1 MFHHQTDI
9 DYVEQHYDRILGY
22 HSTDRN
28 VLSKILDI
36 DSELNKAYELK
47 ERYIDFNTVEEEHC
61 EDFTLN
67 FDEDFNISDRKNIEI
82 LYESLKDLHPA
93 NAIDE
98 RLWAGMLFGQFWEFV
113 QYRRGSELKSGDRL
127 KVLSSFLFMRGKKRS
142 CFINCLSRLWWTG
155 YLLYDAND
163 SYHYKAVDLIAAKA
177 YSSNIVLISS
187 NNFISNKSLA
197 LGVMD
202 SLNDRKKNGDIIER
216 YHFVEANKYLNCLGG
231 VILLDTLTREET
243 KNIVDKRLDK
253 VYKPVN
259 HRTVLN

>member
-1 MFHHQTDI
+1 MNLLFLEQEAI
-9 DYVEQHYDRILGY
+9 DDLKMNY
-22 HSTDRN
+22 STYKNHFCDKTNKWFIEKFNERGW
-28 VLSKILDI
+28 LKESKIQ
-36 DSELNKAYELK
+36 
-47 ERYIDFNTVEEEHC
+47 C

-202 SLNDRKKNGDIIER
+202 SLND
-216 YHFVEANKYLNCLGG
+216 
-231 VILLDTLTREET
+231 
-243 KNIVDKRLDK
+243 
-253 VYKPVN
+253 
-259 HRTVLN
+259 